1 MKRLTQFIKWTFW
14 LVIITGFISASAL
27 GVFLFELSKTLPQNL
42 EDELHKRNDV
52 LPTVLYDREGNQIEE
67 LFIQRRIVIPYEQFP
82 PHLVQALVASEDSRF
97 FSHLGIDPLRIPIA
111 FLANLRAGRIVQGA
125 STLTQQ
131 TARLFLLTRE
141 KQIVRKL
148 REMLLA
154 FRMEMQF
161 SKEEILS
168 LYLNKVYLGNAEG
181 IEAASQG
188 YFGKHAVELNLAESA
203 LLVGILPAP
212 SRYAPH
218 VNPEFALLRR
228 NIVLRRMRQE
238 GFISEQELQK
248 TSEMPISLIRIHDS
262 TSEATSYYVEHV
274 RRYLI
279 KKYGSKVLYQGGLKV
294 YLAMDLNYQTYA
306 HEALRKGILELTK
319 RQGFR
324 GKQKLENIDNSSSID
339 NTTLDNIVKTDS
351 LFLGNIVGG
360 TVNEVSDKKV
370 SVKIGEYSGILAWNN
385 IKTWRNGNIL
395 KNEQPSRI
403 AKPSEI
409 FSTGDEIQVRLAD
422 YDTTNNSFRL
432 ELYQEP
438 LVNGALLAMDPKNGE
453 VLSMSGGYRYGES
466 EFNRAI
472 QALRQ
477 PGSSFKPVVYSAAL
491 DAGFTLSSAL
501 IDSPRAYATGAK
513 TPGDA
518 EIWTP
523 KNYGDKIM
531 GKVSLR
537 TALVKSLNLPTIG
550 LCEEL
555 KPKQVIIYSRRFGIT
570 ADMMENL
577 TTCLGSLST
586 TLQEMITAY
595 GVFANLG
602 RLVKPIYI
610 LRVEDQ
616 AGNTLESS
624 LPEFKQ
630 VTSEETAFLL
640 SNVLQDVVQSGTG
653 RRARAIGRP
662 SAGKTGTT
670 NDSVDAWYIG
680 YIPQLLTGVY
690 VGFDK
695 PRRMGR
701 SETGSKAAAP
711 IWIDFM
717 KNAVA
722 NLPTEQFK
730 QPPGITTVKIHKS
743 GRRAIPCDN
752 VKEIKEEHYKTGTE
766 PVLDLSRSG
775 RCGQTITEKIAKEK
789 SEPEPEL

>member
-14 LVIITGFISASAL
+14 LVIITGVISASAL

-67 LFIQRRIVIPYEQFP
+67 LFIQRRIVVPYEQFP
-82 PHLVQALVASEDSRF
+82 PHLLQALVASEDSRF

-141 KQIVRKL
+141 KQLVRKL

-161 SKEEILS
+161 SKQEILS
-168 LYLNKVYLGNAEG
+168 LYLNKVYLGNGEG

-188 YFGKHAVELNLAESA
+188 YFGKHAVELNLEESA

-248 TSEMPISLIRIHDS
+248 ASEKPISLIRVHDS
-262 TSEATSYYVEHV
+262 TTEATSYYVEHV

-294 YLAMDLNYQTYA
+294 FLAMDLNYQTYA

-324 GKQKLENIDNSSSID
+324 GQQKELNFNNSSSRDNSSLD
-339 NTTLDNIVKTDS
+339 NTVKIDS

-360 TVNEVSDKKV
+360 IVNEVSEKKV
-370 SVKIGEYSGILAWNN
+370 SVKLGESSGTLEWNN

-395 KNEQPSRI
+395 KDERPSRI

-477 PGSSFKPVVYSAAL
+477 PGSSFKPLVYSAAL

-501 IDSPRAYATGAK
+501 IDSPRAYATGAQ
-513 TPGDA
+513 TAGDA

-555 KPKQVIIYSRRFGIT
+555 KPKHIIAYSRRFGIT
-570 ADMMENL
+570 ANMMENL

-595 GVFANLG
+595 GVFANQG

-701 SETGSKAAAP
+701 SETGARAAAP

-743 GRRAIPCDN
+743 GRRAIPCDDA
-752 VKEIKEEHYKTGTE
+752 KEIKEEHYKTGTE

-775 RCGQTITEKIAKEK
+775 RCGQTVTEKIEKE
-789 SEPEPEL
+789 EIEPEL

>member
-1 MKRLTQFIKWTFW
+1 MKRLALFIKWSFW
-14 LVIITGFISASAL
+14 IVIIISVVSGISLGF
-27 GVFLFELSKTLPQNL
+27 FLFELSKTLPQNL

-67 LFIQRRIVIPYEQFP
+67 LFIQRRVVIPYEQFP
-82 PHLVQALVASEDSRF
+82 PHLVQALIASEDVRF
-97 FSHLGIDPLRIPIA
+97 FSHLGIDPLRIPKA
-111 FLANLRAGRIVQGA
+111 FLANLKAGRIVQGA

-131 TARLFLLTRE
+131 TARLFLLSRE
-141 KQIVRKL
+141 KQIIRKL

-161 SKEEILS
+161 SKQDILS

-181 IEAASQG
+181 IEAAAQG
-188 YFGKHAVELNLAESA
+188 YFGKHAMELDLAESA

-218 VNPEFALLRR
+218 VNPELTLQRR
-228 NIVLRRMRQE
+228 NVVLRRMRQE

-248 TSEMPISLIRIHDS
+248 TIDTPISLIRIHDS
-262 TSEATSYYVEHV
+262 TTEATSYYVEHV

-279 KKYGSKVLYQGGLKV
+279 KKYGSEVLYQGGLKV
-294 YLAMDLNYQTYA
+294 FLAMDLNYQTFA
-306 HEALRKGILELTK
+306 HESLRKGILELTK
-319 RQGFR
+319 RQGFH
-324 GKQKLENIDNSSSID
+324 GTQSENNHNNSMLSDNSTQG
-339 NTTLDNIVKTDS
+339 NTVKIDS
-351 LFLGNIVGG
+351 LFLGNIVAGI
-360 TVNEVSDKKV
+360 VKKV
-370 SVKIGEYSGILAWNN
+370 SKEKVSVELGESSGILEWNN
-385 IKTWRNGNIL
+385 ISTWKNGNVL
-395 KNEQPSRI
+395 KDKRPTKISNP
-403 AKPSEI
+403 AEI
-409 FSTGDEIQVRLAD
+409 FSVGDEIQVRLAD
-422 YDTTNNSFRL
+422 YDSKNNYFRL
-432 ELYQEP
+432 QLYQEP
-438 LVNGALLAMDPKNGE
+438 LVNGALLAMDPKTGE
-453 VLSMSGGYRYGES
+453 VLSMTGGYRYGES

-472 QALRQ
+472 QARRQ
-477 PGSSFKPVVYSAAL
+477 PGSSFKPIVYSAAL

-501 IDSPRAYATGAK
+501 IDSPRAYVTGAQ
-513 TPGDA
+513 TVGDA

-523 KNYGDKIM
+523 KNYGDKVT

-537 TALVKSLNLPTIG
+537 TALVKSLNLATIG

-555 KPKQVIIYSRRFGIT
+555 KPKQVIAYSKRFGIT
-570 ADMMENL
+570 AKMMENL
-577 TTCLGSLST
+577 TTCIGSLSV
-586 TLQEMITAY
+586 TLQEMISAY
-595 GVFANLG
+595 GVFANQG

-616 AGNTLESS
+616 DGNILESS
-624 LPEFKQ
+624 LPELKQ

-640 SNVLQDVVQSGTG
+640 SSVLQDVVQRGTG

-695 PRRMGR
+695 PRRMGK
-701 SETGSKAAAP
+701 SETGSRAAAP
-711 IWIDFM
+711 IWINFM

-722 NLPTEQFK
+722 NMPTEQFR

-743 GRRAIPCDN
+743 GRRAIPCDKAKD
-752 VKEIKEEHYKTGTE
+752 VHEEHYKSGTE
-766 PVLDLSRSG
+766 PVLDLSQSG
-775 RCGQTITEKIAKEK
+775 MCVKSEETEKTEKE
-789 SEPEPEL
+789 EGEPEL

>member
-1 MKRLTQFIKWTFW
+1 MKRLALFIKWSFW
-14 LVIITGFISASAL
+14 IVIIISVVSGTSLGF
-27 GVFLFELSKTLPQNL
+27 FLFELSKTLPQNL
-42 EDELHKRNDV
+42 EDELHKRNDI

-67 LFIQRRIVIPYEQFP
+67 LFIQRRVVIPYEQFP
-82 PHLVQALVASEDSRF
+82 PHLVQALIASEDVRF
-97 FSHLGIDPLRIPIA
+97 FSHLGIDPLRIPKA
-111 FLANLRAGRIVQGA
+111 FLANLKAGRIVQGA

-131 TARLFLLTRE
+131 TARLFLLSRE
-141 KQIVRKL
+141 KQIIRKL

-161 SKEEILS
+161 SKQDILS

-181 IEAASQG
+181 IEAAAQG
-188 YFGKHAVELNLAESA
+188 YFGKHAMELDLAESA

-218 VNPEFALLRR
+218 VNPELTLQRR
-228 NIVLRRMRQE
+228 NVVLRRMRQE

-248 TSEMPISLIRIHDS
+248 TIDTPISLIRIHDS
-262 TSEATSYYVEHV
+262 TTEATSYYVEHV

-279 KKYGSKVLYQGGLKV
+279 KKYGSEVLYQGGLKV
-294 YLAMDLNYQTYA
+294 FLAMDLNYQTFA
-306 HEALRKGILELTK
+306 HESLRKGILELTK

-324 GKQKLENIDNSSSID
+324 GAQSENSHNNSMLSDNSTQG
-339 NTTLDNIVKTDS
+339 NTVKIDS
-351 LFLGNIVGG
+351 LFLGNIVAGI
-360 TVNEVSDKKV
+360 VKEVSKEKV
-370 SVKIGEYSGILAWNN
+370 SVELGESSGILEWNN
-385 IKTWRNGNIL
+385 ISTWKNGNVL
-395 KNEQPSRI
+395 KDKRPTKISNP
-403 AKPSEI
+403 AEI
-409 FSTGDEIQVRLAD
+409 FSVGDEIQVRLTD
-422 YDTTNNSFRL
+422 YDSKNNYFRL
-432 ELYQEP
+432 QLYQEP
-438 LVNGALLAMDPKNGE
+438 LVNGALLAMDPKTGE
-453 VLSMSGGYRYGES
+453 VLSMTGGYRYGES

-472 QALRQ
+472 QARRQ
-477 PGSSFKPVVYSAAL
+477 PGSSFKPIVYSAAL

-501 IDSPRAYATGAK
+501 IDSPRAYVTGAQ
-513 TPGDA
+513 TVGDA

-523 KNYGDKIM
+523 KNYGDKVT

-537 TALVKSLNLPTIG
+537 TALVKSLNLATIG

-555 KPKQVIIYSRRFGIT
+555 KPKQVIAYSKRFGIT
-570 ADMMENL
+570 AKMMENL
-577 TTCLGSLST
+577 TTCIGSLSV
-586 TLQEMITAY
+586 TLQEMISAY
-595 GVFANLG
+595 GVFANQG

-616 AGNTLESS
+616 DGNILESS
-624 LPEFKQ
+624 LPELKQ

-640 SNVLQDVVQSGTG
+640 SSVLQDVVQRGTG

-695 PRRMGR
+695 PRRMGK
-701 SETGSKAAAP
+701 SETGSRAAAP
-711 IWIDFM
+711 IWINFM

-722 NLPTEQFK
+722 NMPTEQFR

-743 GRRAIPCDN
+743 GRRAIPCDKAKD
-752 VKEIKEEHYKTGTE
+752 VHEEHYKSGTE
-766 PVLDLSRSG
+766 PVLDLSQSG
-775 RCGQTITEKIAKEK
+775 RCVKSEETEKTEKE
-789 SEPEPEL
+789 EGEPEL

>member
-1 MKRLTQFIKWTFW
+1 MKRLSEFIKWSFW
-14 LVIITGFISASAL
+14 IVIIIGVFSGVSL
-27 GVFLFELSKTLPQNL
+27 GYFLFELSKTLPQNL
-42 EDELHKRNDV
+42 GDELHKRNDV

-82 PHLVQALVASEDSRF
+82 PHLIQALIASEDVRF
-97 FSHLGIDPLRIPIA
+97 FSHLGIDPLRIPKA

-131 TARLFLLTRE
+131 TARLFLLSRE
-141 KQIVRKL
+141 KQIIRKL

-161 SKEEILS
+161 SKQDILS

-181 IEAASQG
+181 VEAAAQG
-188 YFGKHAVELNLAESA
+188 YFGKHASELNLAESA
-203 LLVGILPAP
+203 LLIGILPAP

-218 VNPEFALLRR
+218 VNPDFALKRR
-228 NIVLRRMRQE
+228 NVVLRRMRQE

-248 TSEMPISLIRIHDS
+248 TIDIPISLIRIHDS
-262 TSEATSYYVEHV
+262 TTEATSYYVEHV

-279 KKYGSKVLYQGGLKV
+279 KKYGSKVLYQGGLRV
-294 YLAMDLNYQTYA
+294 FLAMDLNYQSHA
-306 HEALRKGILELTK
+306 HEALRKGILDLTK

-324 GKQKLENIDNSSSID
+324 GSRKEKIYDNNKLSDNNSKNNKLKIDSM
-339 NTTLDNIVKTDS
+339 
-351 LFLGNIVGG
+351 FLGNIVTGL
-360 TVNEVSDKKV
+360 VKEVSTDNV
-370 SVKIGEYSGILAWNN
+370 SVELGDSYGILEWNN
-385 IKTWRNGNIL
+385 IRTWKNGNIIED
-395 KNEQPSRI
+395 KKPIRI
-403 AKPSEI
+403 SNPAEI
-409 FSTGDEIQVRLAD
+409 FTVGDEVQVILAD
-422 YDTTNNSFRL
+422 YNSKNKFFRL
-432 ELYQEP
+432 QLYQEP
-438 LVNGALLAMDPKNGE
+438 LVNGALLAMEPKSGE
-453 VLSMSGGYRYGES
+453 VLSMTGGYRYGES
-466 EFNRAI
+466 EFNRSI

-477 PGSSFKPVVYSAAL
+477 PGSSFKPIVYSAAL

-501 IDSPRAYATGAK
+501 IDSPRAYATGAD
-513 TPGDA
+513 TVGDA

-523 KNYGDKIM
+523 KNYGDKVM
-531 GKVSLR
+531 GKISLR

-555 KPKQVIIYSRRFGIT
+555 KPKQVIDYSRRFGIT
-570 ADMMENL
+570 SEMMEDL
-577 TTCLGSLST
+577 TTCLGSLSVS
-586 TLQEMITAY
+586 LQEMISAY
-595 GVFANLG
+595 GVFANQG

-616 AGNTLESS
+616 DGKILESS
-624 LPEFKQ
+624 VSELKQ
-630 VTSEETAFLL
+630 VTSEETAFLV
-640 SNVLQDVVQSGTG
+640 SNVLQDVVQRGTG

-695 PRRMGR
+695 PRRMGK

-711 IWIDFM
+711 IWIEFM

-722 NLPTEQFK
+722 NLPTEQFR

-743 GRRAIPCDN
+743 GRRAITCDKAKD
-752 VKEIKEEHYKTGTE
+752 VKEEHYKSGTE
-766 PVLDLSRSG
+766 PVLDLS
-775 RCGQTITEKIAKEK
+775 QTAMCVKAKETEIFEK
-789 SEPEPEL
+789 EGIELEL

>member
-1 MKRLTQFIKWTFW
+1 MKRLALFIKWSFW
-14 LVIITGFISASAL
+14 IVIIISVVSGTSLGF
-27 GVFLFELSKTLPQNL
+27 FLFELSKTLPQNL

-67 LFIQRRIVIPYEQFP
+67 LFIQRRVVIPYEQFP
-82 PHLVQALVASEDSRF
+82 PHLVQALIASEDARF
-97 FSHLGIDPLRIPIA
+97 FSHLGIDPLRIPKA
-111 FLANLRAGRIVQGA
+111 FLANLKAGRIVQGA

-131 TARLFLLTRE
+131 TARLFLLSRE
-141 KQIVRKL
+141 KQIIRKL

-161 SKEEILS
+161 SKQDILS

-181 IEAASQG
+181 IEAAAQG
-188 YFGKHAVELNLAESA
+188 YFGKHAMELDLAESA

-218 VNPEFALLRR
+218 VNPELTLQRR
-228 NIVLRRMRQE
+228 NVVLRRMRQE

-248 TSEMPISLIRIHDS
+248 TTDTPISLIRIHDS
-262 TSEATSYYVEHV
+262 TTEATSYYVEHV

-279 KKYGSKVLYQGGLKV
+279 KKYGSEVLYQGGLKV
-294 YLAMDLNYQTYA
+294 FLAMDLNYQTFA
-306 HEALRKGILELTK
+306 HESLRNGILELTK
-319 RQGFR
+319 RQGFH
-324 GKQKLENIDNSSSID
+324 GAQSENSHNNSMLSDNSTQG
-339 NTTLDNIVKTDS
+339 NTVKIDS
-351 LFLGNIVGG
+351 LFLGNIVAGI
-360 TVNEVSDKKV
+360 VKEVSKEKV
-370 SVKIGEYSGILAWNN
+370 SVELGESSGILEWNN
-385 IKTWRNGNIL
+385 ISTWKNGNVL
-395 KNEQPSRI
+395 KDKRPTKISNP
-403 AKPSEI
+403 AEI
-409 FSTGDEIQVRLAD
+409 FSVGDEIQVRLAD
-422 YDTTNNSFRL
+422 YDSKNNYFRL
-432 ELYQEP
+432 QLYQEP
-438 LVNGALLAMDPKNGE
+438 LVNGALLAMDPKTGE
-453 VLSMSGGYRYGES
+453 VLSMTGGYRYGES

-472 QALRQ
+472 QARRQ
-477 PGSSFKPVVYSAAL
+477 PGSSFKPIVYSAAL

-501 IDSPRAYATGAK
+501 IDSPRAYVTGAQ
-513 TPGDA
+513 TVGDA

-523 KNYGDKIM
+523 KNYGDKVT

-537 TALVKSLNLPTIG
+537 TALVKSLNLATIG

-555 KPKQVIIYSRRFGIT
+555 KPKQVIAYSKRFGIT
-570 ADMMENL
+570 AKMMENL
-577 TTCLGSLST
+577 TTCIGSLSVS
-586 TLQEMITAY
+586 LQEMISAY
-595 GVFANLG
+595 GVFANQG

-616 AGNTLESS
+616 DGNILESS
-624 LPEFKQ
+624 LPELKQ

-640 SNVLQDVVQSGTG
+640 SNVLQDVVQRGTG

-695 PRRMGR
+695 PRRMGK
-701 SETGSKAAAP
+701 SETGSRAAAP
-711 IWIDFM
+711 IWINFM

-722 NLPTEQFK
+722 NMPTEQFR

-743 GRRAIPCDN
+743 GRRAIPCDKAKD
-752 VKEIKEEHYKTGTE
+752 VLEEHYKSGTE
-766 PVLDLSRSG
+766 PVLDLSQSR
-775 RCGQTITEKIAKEK
+775 RCIKSEETEETEKE
-789 SEPEPEL
+789 EGEPEL

>member
-1 MKRLTQFIKWTFW
+1 MKRLTQFIKWAFW
-14 LVIITGFISASAL
+14 LVIITGTISATAL

-67 LFIQRRIVIPYEQFP
+67 LFIQRRILVPYQQFP

-97 FSHLGIDPLRIPIA
+97 FSHLGIDPLRIPKA

-131 TARLFLLTRE
+131 TARLFLLSRE

-161 SKEEILS
+161 SKQEILS

-188 YFGKHAVELNLAESA
+188 YFGKHVEELNLAESA

-228 NIVLRRMRQE
+228 NSVLRRMRQE

-248 TSEMPISLIRIHDS
+248 TIEMPISLIRIHDS
-262 TSEATSYYVEHV
+262 TTEATSYYVEHV

-324 GKQKLENIDNSSSID
+324 GQQKDESLDNSSSTD
-339 NTTLDNIVKTDS
+339 NSTLDNTVNIDS

-360 TVNEVSDKKV
+360 TVNEVSEKKV
-370 SVKIGEYSGILAWNN
+370 SVKIGKSSGTLEWNN

-395 KNEQPSRI
+395 KDERPSRI

-422 YDTTNNSFRL
+422 YDTKNNSFRL

-453 VLSMSGGYRYGES
+453 VLSMSGGYRYEES

-472 QALRQ
+472 QAQRQ
-477 PGSSFKPVVYSAAL
+477 PGSSFKPIVYSAAL

-501 IDSPRAYATGAK
+501 IDSPRAYATGAE
-513 TPGDA
+513 TAGDA

-523 KNYGDKIM
+523 KNYGDKVR
-531 GKVSLR
+531 GRVSLR

-555 KPKQVIIYSRRFGIT
+555 KPKLVIVYSRRFGIT
-570 ADMMENL
+570 ADMMANL

-586 TLQEMITAY
+586 TLQEMIAAY
-595 GVFANLG
+595 GVFANQG

-640 SNVLQDVVQSGTG
+640 SNVLQDVVQTGTG

-695 PRRMGR
+695 PRRMGK
-701 SETGSKAAAP
+701 SETGSRAAAP

-717 KNAVA
+717 KNAVT

-775 RCGQTITEKIAKEK
+775 RCGQTVTEKTEKEE
-789 SEPEPEL
+789 SEPEL

>member
-1 MKRLTQFIKWTFW
+1 MLTQFIKWAFW
-14 LVIITGFISASAL
+14 LVIITGTISAAAL

-52 LPTVLYDREGNQIEE
+52 LPTVLFDREGNQIEE
-67 LFIQRRIVIPYEQFP
+67 LFIQRRIVVPYEQFP

-97 FSHLGIDPLRIPIA
+97 FSHLGIDPLRIPKA

-131 TARLFLLTRE
+131 TARLFLLSRE

-161 SKEEILS
+161 SKQEILS

-188 YFGKHAVELNLAESA
+188 YFGKHAEELNLAEST

-228 NIVLRRMRQE
+228 NTVLRRMRQE

-262 TSEATSYYVEHV
+262 TTEATSYYVEHV

-324 GKQKLENIDNSSSID
+324 GQQKDESLDNSSSTD
-339 NTTLDNIVKTDS
+339 NSTLDNTVKIDS

-360 TVNEVSDKKV
+360 TVNEVSEKKV
-370 SVKIGEYSGILAWNN
+370 SVKIGKSSGTLEWNN

-395 KNEQPSRI
+395 KDERPSRI

-422 YDTTNNSFRL
+422 YDTINNSFRL

-472 QALRQ
+472 QAQRQ
-477 PGSSFKPVVYSAAL
+477 PGSSFKPIVYSAAL

-501 IDSPRAYATGAK
+501 IDSPRAYATGAQ
-513 TPGDA
+513 TAGDA

-555 KPKQVIIYSRRFGIT
+555 KPKQVIVYSRRFGIT

-595 GVFANLG
+595 GVFANQG

-640 SNVLQDVVQSGTG
+640 SNVLQDVVQTGTG

-670 NDSVDAWYIG
+670 NDNVDAWYIG

-717 KNAVA
+717 KNAVT

-775 RCGQTITEKIAKEK
+775 RCGQTVTEKTEKEE
-789 SEPEPEL
+789 SEPEL

>member
-1 MKRLTQFIKWTFW
+1 MKMLTQFIKWAFW
-14 LVIITGFISASAL
+14 LVIITGTISAAAL

-67 LFIQRRIVIPYEQFP
+67 LFIQRRIVVPYEQFP

-97 FSHLGIDPLRIPIA
+97 FSHLGIDPLRIPKA

-131 TARLFLLTRE
+131 TARLFLLSRE

-161 SKEEILS
+161 SKQEILS

-188 YFGKHAVELNLAESA
+188 YFGKHAEELNLAEST

-228 NIVLRRMRQE
+228 NTVLRRMRQE

-262 TSEATSYYVEHV
+262 TTEATSYYVEHV

-324 GKQKLENIDNSSSID
+324 GQQKDESLDNSSSTD
-339 NTTLDNIVKTDS
+339 NSTLDNTVKIDS

-360 TVNEVSDKKV
+360 TVNEVSEKKV
-370 SVKIGEYSGILAWNN
+370 SVKIGKSSGTLEWNN

-395 KNEQPSRI
+395 KDERPSRI

-422 YDTTNNSFRL
+422 YDTINNSFRL

-472 QALRQ
+472 QAQRQ
-477 PGSSFKPVVYSAAL
+477 PGSSFKPIVYSAAL

-501 IDSPRAYATGAK
+501 IDSPRAYATGAQ
-513 TPGDA
+513 TVGDA

-555 KPKQVIIYSRRFGIT
+555 KPKQVIVYSRRFGIT

-595 GVFANLG
+595 GVFANQG

-640 SNVLQDVVQSGTG
+640 SNVLQDVVQTGTG

-717 KNAVA
+717 KNAVT

-775 RCGQTITEKIAKEK
+775 RCGQTVTEKTEKEE
-789 SEPEPEL
+789 SEPEL

>member
-1 MKRLTQFIKWTFW
+1 MRRLAQFIKWTFW
-14 LVIITGFISASAL
+14 LVIITGVFSASAL
-27 GVFLFELSKTLPQNL
+27 GIFLYELSKTLPQNL

-52 LPTVLYDREGNQIEE
+52 LPTVLYDREGKQIEE
-67 LFIQRRIVIPYEQFP
+67 LFIQRRIVVPYEQFP
-82 PHLVQALVASEDSRF
+82 PYLVQALIASEDSRF
-97 FSHLGIDPLRIPIA
+97 FSHLGIDPLRIPKA
-111 FLANLRAGRIVQGA
+111 FIANLQAGRIVQGA

-131 TARLFLLTRE
+131 TARLFLLSRE

-161 SKEEILS
+161 SKQEILS

-188 YFGKHAVELNLAESA
+188 YFGKHAIELDLAESA

-218 VNPEFALLRR
+218 VNPEFALHRR

-248 TSEMPISLIRIHDS
+248 TIETPISLIRIHDA
-262 TSEATSYYVEHV
+262 TTEATSYYVEHV

-319 RQGFR
+319 RQGFH
-324 GKQKLENIDNSSSID
+324 GEQKEDDSDNSSFSD
-339 NTTLDNIVKTDS
+339 TSTRENAVKIDS

-360 TVNEVSDKKV
+360 IVNEVSEKKV
-370 SVKIGEYSGILAWNN
+370 SVILGESSGILEWNN
-385 IKTWRNGNIL
+385 IKTWKNGDIL
-395 KNEQPSRI
+395 KDEKPIRI
-403 AKPSEI
+403 SKPSEI
-409 FSTGDEIQVRLAD
+409 FSTGDEVQVRLVD
-422 YDTTNNSFRL
+422 YDSTNNFFRL
-432 ELYQEP
+432 QLYQEP
-438 LVNGALLAMDPKNGE
+438 LVNGALLAMDPKTGE
-453 VLSMSGGYRYGES
+453 VFSMTGGYRYGES

-477 PGSSFKPVVYSAAL
+477 PGSSFKPIVYSAAL
-491 DAGFTLSSAL
+491 DAGYTLSSAL

-513 TPGDA
+513 TAGDA

-523 KNYGDKIM
+523 KNYGDKLM

-537 TALVKSLNLPTIG
+537 TALVKSLNLSTIG

-555 KPKQVIIYSRRFGIT
+555 TPKQVILYSRRFGIT

-586 TLQEMITAY
+586 TLQEMISAY
-595 GVFANLG
+595 GVFANKG
-602 RLVKPIYI
+602 RLVKPLYV

-616 AGNTLESS
+616 AGNILEYNE
-624 LPEFKQ
+624 PEYKQ

-640 SNVLQDVVQSGTG
+640 SNVLQDVVQRGTG
-653 RRARAIGRP
+653 RRARALGRP

-670 NDSVDAWYIG
+670 NESVDAWYIG

-695 PRRMGR
+695 PRRMGK

-711 IWIDFM
+711 IWINFM

-722 NLPTEQFK
+722 NLPTEQFR

-743 GRRAIPCDN
+743 GRRAISCD
-752 VKEIKEEHYKTGTE
+752 KDEEINEEHYKSGTE
-766 PVLDLSRSG
+766 PVLDLSHST
-775 RCGQTITEKIAKEK
+775 RCVQAVTEKTKKEE
-789 SEPEPEL
+789 SEPEL

>member
-1 MKRLTQFIKWTFW
+1 MLTQFIKWAFW
-14 LVIITGFISASAL
+14 LVIITGTISAAAL

-52 LPTVLYDREGNQIEE
+52 LPTVLFDREGNQIEE
-67 LFIQRRIVIPYEQFP
+67 LFIQRRIVVPYEQFP

-97 FSHLGIDPLRIPIA
+97 FSHLGIDPLRIPKA

-131 TARLFLLTRE
+131 TARLFLLSRE

-161 SKEEILS
+161 SKQEILS

-188 YFGKHAVELNLAESA
+188 YFGKHAEELNLAEST

-228 NIVLRRMRQE
+228 NTVLRRMRQE

-262 TSEATSYYVEHV
+262 TTEATSYYVEHV

-324 GKQKLENIDNSSSID
+324 GQQKDESLDNSSSTD
-339 NTTLDNIVKTDS
+339 NSTLDNTVKIDS

-360 TVNEVSDKKV
+360 TVNEVSEKKV
-370 SVKIGEYSGILAWNN
+370 SVKIGKSSGTLEWNN

-395 KNEQPSRI
+395 KDERPSRI

-422 YDTTNNSFRL
+422 YDTINNSFRL

-472 QALRQ
+472 QAQRQ
-477 PGSSFKPVVYSAAL
+477 PGSSFKPIVYSAAL

-501 IDSPRAYATGAK
+501 IDSPRAYATGAQ
-513 TPGDA
+513 TAGDA

-555 KPKQVIIYSRRFGIT
+555 KPKQVIVYSRRFGIT

-595 GVFANLG
+595 GVFANQG

-640 SNVLQDVVQSGTG
+640 SNVLQDVVQTGTG

-670 NDSVDAWYIG
+670 NDNVDAWYIG

-717 KNAVA
+717 KNAVT

-775 RCGQTITEKIAKEK
+775 RCGHTVTENTEKEE
-789 SEPEPEL
+789 SEPEL

>member
-1 MKRLTQFIKWTFW
+1 MKMLTQFIKWAFW
-14 LVIITGFISASAL
+14 LVIITGTISAAAL

-67 LFIQRRIVIPYEQFP
+67 LFIQRRIVVPYEQFP

-97 FSHLGIDPLRIPIA
+97 FSHLGIDPLRIPKA

-131 TARLFLLTRE
+131 TARLFLLSRE

-161 SKEEILS
+161 SKQEILS

-188 YFGKHAVELNLAESA
+188 YFGKHAEELNLAEST

-228 NIVLRRMRQE
+228 NTVLRRMRQE

-262 TSEATSYYVEHV
+262 TTEATSYYVEHV

-324 GKQKLENIDNSSSID
+324 GQQKDESLDNSSSTD
-339 NTTLDNIVKTDS
+339 NSTLDNTVKIDS

-360 TVNEVSDKKV
+360 TVNEVSEKKV
-370 SVKIGEYSGILAWNN
+370 SVKIGKSSGTLEWNN

-395 KNEQPSRI
+395 KDERPSRI

-422 YDTTNNSFRL
+422 YDTINNSFRL

-472 QALRQ
+472 QAQRQ
-477 PGSSFKPVVYSAAL
+477 PGSSFKPIVYSAAL

-501 IDSPRAYATGAK
+501 IDSPRAYATGAQ
-513 TPGDA
+513 TAGDA

-555 KPKQVIIYSRRFGIT
+555 KPKQVNVYSRRFGIT

-577 TTCLGSLST
+577 TTCLGSLSA

-595 GVFANLG
+595 GVFANQG

-640 SNVLQDVVQSGTG
+640 SNVLQDVVQTGTG

-670 NDSVDAWYIG
+670 NDNVDAWYIG

-717 KNAVA
+717 KNAVT

-775 RCGQTITEKIAKEK
+775 RCGHTVTENTEKEE
-789 SEPEPEL
+789 SEPEL

>member
-14 LVIITGFISASAL
+14 LVIITGTISASAL

-67 LFIQRRIVIPYEQFP
+67 LFIQRRIVVPYEQFP

-97 FSHLGIDPLRIPIA
+97 FSHLGIDPLRIPKA

-131 TARLFLLTRE
+131 TARLFLLSRE
-141 KQIVRKL
+141 KQIIRKL

-161 SKEEILS
+161 SKQEILT

-188 YFGKHAVELNLAESA
+188 YFAKHAVELNLAESA

-218 VNPEFALLRR
+218 INPEFALLRR
-228 NIVLRRMRQE
+228 NVVLRRMRQE

-262 TSEATSYYVEHV
+262 TTEATAYYVEHV

-319 RQGFR
+319 RQGYR
-324 GKQKLENIDNSSSID
+324 GQQNEENPDNSSSRD
-339 NTTLDNIVKTDS
+339 NASIKNSVKLDS
-351 LFLGNIVGG
+351 LFLGNIISG
-360 TVNEVSDKKV
+360 TVNEVSKKEV
-370 SVKIGEYSGILAWNN
+370 SVKIGESSGTLEWNN

-395 KNEQPSRI
+395 KDERPSRI
-403 AKPSEI
+403 AKPSDI

-422 YDTTNNSFRL
+422 YDTTNDSFRL

-472 QALRQ
+472 QAQRQ
-477 PGSSFKPVVYSAAL
+477 PGSSFKPIVYSAAL

-501 IDSPRAYATGAK
+501 IDSPRAYATGAQ
-513 TPGDA
+513 TAGDA

-555 KPKQVIIYSRRFGIT
+555 KPKQVIVYSRRFGIT
-570 ADMMENL
+570 SDMMKNL
-577 TTCLGSLST
+577 TTCLGSLSA

-595 GVFANLG
+595 GVFANQG

-701 SETGSKAAAP
+701 SETGAKAAAP

-717 KNAVA
+717 KNAIA

-752 VKEIKEEHYKTGTE
+752 PKEIKEEHYKTGTE
-766 PVLDLSRSG
+766 PVLDLSNSG
-775 RCGQTITEKIAKEK
+775 RCGQTKTEITEKEE
-789 SEPEPEL
+789 SEPEL

>member
-1 MKRLTQFIKWTFW
+1 MKRLAQFIKWSFW
-14 LVIITGFISASAL
+14 LLLISGTLAGSAL
-27 GVFLFELSKTLPQNL
+27 GIFLFELSKSLPQNL

-52 LPTVLYDREGNQIEE
+52 LPTVIYDRQGNQVDE

-82 PHLVQALVASEDSRF
+82 PHLIQALIASEDTRF
-97 FSHLGIDPLRIPIA
+97 FSHLGIDPLRIPKA
-111 FLANLRAGRIVQGA
+111 FLANLKAGRIVQGA

-141 KQIVRKL
+141 KQIIRKL

-161 SKEEILS
+161 SKQDILS

-181 IEAASQG
+181 IEAATQG
-188 YFGKHAVELNLAESA
+188 YFGKHAAELNLAESA

-218 VNPEFALLRR
+218 INPDFALQRR

-248 TSEMPISLIRIHDS
+248 SLDTPISLIRIKDS
-262 TSEATSYYVEHV
+262 TTEATSYYVEHV

-279 KKYGSKVLYQGGLKV
+279 NKYGSTVLYQGGLKV
-294 YLAMDLNYQTYA
+294 YLAMDLNFQTHA
-306 HEALRKGILELTK
+306 HQSLRKGILELTK

-324 GKQKLENIDNSSSID
+324 GALNVLNQDNNSSFD
-339 NTTLDNIVKTDS
+339 NTTITDPVQIDS
-351 LFLGNIVGG
+351 LYLGNIVAAKVVE
-360 TVNEVSDKKV
+360 VNPKKV
-370 SVKIGEYSGILAWNN
+370 TVELGESSGVLEWNN
-385 IKTWRNGNIL
+385 IRTWKKGNIL
-395 KNEQPSRI
+395 EDEKPTRI
-403 AKPSEI
+403 SKPEEI
-409 FSTGDEIQVRLAD
+409 LSSGDIIRVRLVD
-422 YDTTNNSFRL
+422 YDSTNNYFRL
-432 ELYQEP
+432 QLYQEP
-438 LVNGALLAMDPKNGE
+438 LVNGALLAMDPKTGE
-453 VLSMSGGYRYGES
+453 VLSMTGGYRYGES

-477 PGSSFKPVVYSAAL
+477 PGSSFKPIVYSAAL
-491 DAGFTLSSAL
+491 DSGFTLSSTL
-501 IDSPRAYATGAK
+501 IDSPRAYATGAQ
-513 TPGDA
+513 TAGDA

-555 KPKQVIIYSRRFGIT
+555 KPKQVIAYSKRFGIT
-570 ADMMENL
+570 AGMMANL
-577 TTCLGSLST
+577 TTCLGSFSV
-586 TLQEMITAY
+586 TLQEMLSAY
-595 GVFANLG
+595 GVFANQG

-616 AGNTLESS
+616 DGNILESS
-624 LPEFKQ
+624 IPEQKQ
-630 VTSEETAFLL
+630 VTSVETAFLL

-701 SETGSKAAAP
+701 SETGSRAAAP

-722 NLPTEQFK
+722 NLPTEQFR

-743 GRRAIPCDN
+743 GRRAVPCDSLN
-752 VKEIKEEHYKTGTE
+752 EIQEEHYKTGTE
-766 PVLDLSRSG
+766 PVLDMLLSG
-775 RCGQTITEKIAKEK
+775 RCVQTARKGEPEKE
-789 SEPEPEL
+789 ENEPEL

>member
-1 MKRLTQFIKWTFW
+1 MKRLSEFIKWSFW
-14 LVIITGFISASAL
+14 ILIIIGVFSGVSL
-27 GVFLFELSKTLPQNL
+27 GYFLFELSKTLPQNL
-42 EDELHKRNDV
+42 GDELHKRNDV

-82 PHLVQALVASEDSRF
+82 PHLIQALIASEDVRF
-97 FSHLGIDPLRIPIA
+97 FSHLGIDPLRIPKA

-131 TARLFLLTRE
+131 TARLFLLSRE
-141 KQIVRKL
+141 KQIIRKL

-161 SKEEILS
+161 TKQDILS

-181 IEAASQG
+181 VEAAAQG
-188 YFGKHAVELNLAESA
+188 YFGKHASELNLAESA
-203 LLVGILPAP
+203 LLIGILPAP

-218 VNPEFALLRR
+218 VNPDFALKRR
-228 NIVLRRMRQE
+228 NVVLRRMRQE

-248 TSEMPISLIRIHDS
+248 TIDIPISLIRIHDS
-262 TSEATSYYVEHV
+262 TTEATSYYVEHV

-279 KKYGSKVLYQGGLKV
+279 KKYGSKVLYQGGLRV
-294 YLAMDLNYQTYA
+294 YLAMDLNYQSHA
-306 HEALRKGILELTK
+306 HEALRKGILDLTK

-324 GKQKLENIDNSSSID
+324 GSKKEKIYDNNKLSDNNSKNDKLKIDSM
-339 NTTLDNIVKTDS
+339 
-351 LFLGNIVGG
+351 FLGNIVTGL
-360 TVNEVSDKKV
+360 VKEVSTDNV
-370 SVKIGEYSGILAWNN
+370 SVELGDSYGILEWNN
-385 IKTWRNGNIL
+385 IRTWKNGNIIED
-395 KNEQPSRI
+395 KKPIRI
-403 AKPSEI
+403 SNPAEI
-409 FSTGDEIQVRLAD
+409 FTVGDEVQVILAD
-422 YDTTNNSFRL
+422 YNSKNKFFRL
-432 ELYQEP
+432 QLYQEP
-438 LVNGALLAMDPKNGE
+438 LVNGALLAMEPRSGE
-453 VLSMSGGYRYGES
+453 VLSMTGGYRYGES
-466 EFNRAI
+466 EFNRSI

-477 PGSSFKPVVYSAAL
+477 PGSSFKPIVYSAAL

-501 IDSPRAYATGAK
+501 IDSPRAYATGAD
-513 TPGDA
+513 TVGDA

-523 KNYGDKIM
+523 KNYGDKVM
-531 GKVSLR
+531 GKISLR

-555 KPKQVIIYSRRFGIT
+555 KPKQVIDYSRRFGIT
-570 ADMMENL
+570 SEMMEDL
-577 TTCLGSLST
+577 TTCLGSLSVS
-586 TLQEMITAY
+586 LQEMISAY
-595 GVFANLG
+595 GVFANQG

-616 AGNTLESS
+616 DGKILESS
-624 LPEFKQ
+624 VSELKQ
-630 VTSEETAFLL
+630 VTSEETAFLV
-640 SNVLQDVVQSGTG
+640 SNVLQDVVQRGTG

-695 PRRMGR
+695 PRRMGK

-711 IWIDFM
+711 IWIEFM

-722 NLPTEQFK
+722 NLPTEQFR

-743 GRRAIPCDN
+743 GRRAITCDK
-752 VKEIKEEHYKTGTE
+752 VKDVKEEHYKSGTE
-766 PVLDLSRSG
+766 PVLDLS
-775 RCGQTITEKIAKEK
+775 QTAMCVKAKETEIYEK
-789 SEPEPEL
+789 EGIELEL

>member
-1 MKRLTQFIKWTFW
+1 MKMLTQFIKWAFW
-14 LVIITGFISASAL
+14 LVIITGTISAAAL

-67 LFIQRRIVIPYEQFP
+67 LFIQRRIVVPYEQFP

-97 FSHLGIDPLRIPIA
+97 FSHLGIDPLRIPKA

-131 TARLFLLTRE
+131 TARLFLLSRE

-161 SKEEILS
+161 SKQEILS

-188 YFGKHAVELNLAESA
+188 YFGKHAEELNLAEST

-228 NIVLRRMRQE
+228 NTVLRRMRQE

-262 TSEATSYYVEHV
+262 TTEATSYYVEHV

-306 HEALRKGILELTK
+306 HEALWKGILELTK

-324 GKQKLENIDNSSSID
+324 GQQKDESLDNSSSTD
-339 NTTLDNIVKTDS
+339 NSTLDNTVKIDS

-360 TVNEVSDKKV
+360 TVNEVSEKKV
-370 SVKIGEYSGILAWNN
+370 SVKIGKSSGTLEWNN

-395 KNEQPSRI
+395 KDERPSRI

-422 YDTTNNSFRL
+422 YDTINNSFRL

-472 QALRQ
+472 QAQRQ
-477 PGSSFKPVVYSAAL
+477 PGSSFKPIVYSAAL

-501 IDSPRAYATGAK
+501 IDSPRAYATGAQ
-513 TPGDA
+513 TAGDA

-555 KPKQVIIYSRRFGIT
+555 KPKQVIVYSRRFGIT

-595 GVFANLG
+595 GVFANQG

-640 SNVLQDVVQSGTG
+640 SNVLQDVVQTGTG

-717 KNAVA
+717 KNAVT

-775 RCGQTITEKIAKEK
+775 RCGQTVTEKTEKEE
-789 SEPEPEL
+789 SEPEL

>member
-14 LVIITGFISASAL
+14 LVLITGVISASAL

-42 EDELHKRNDV
+42 DDELHKRNDV

-67 LFIQRRIVIPYEQFP
+67 LFIQRRIVVPYEQFP
-82 PHLVQALVASEDSRF
+82 PHLVQALIASEDSRF
-97 FSHLGIDPLRIPIA
+97 FSHLGIDPLRIPKA
-111 FLANLRAGRIVQGA
+111 FIANLRAGRIVQGA

-131 TARLFLLTRE
+131 TARLFLLSRE
-141 KQIVRKL
+141 KQIIRKL

-154 FRMEMQF
+154 FRMERQY
-161 SKEEILS
+161 SKQEILS

-181 IEAASQG
+181 VEAASQG
-188 YFGKHAVELNLAESA
+188 YFGKHVVELNLAESA

-228 NIVLRRMRQE
+228 NLVLRRMREE

-248 TSEMPISLIRIHDS
+248 TIVTPISLIRIHDS

-294 YLAMDLNYQTYA
+294 FLAMDLSYQTYS

-324 GKQKLENIDNSSSID
+324 GEQQVENPDNSSSPD
-339 NTTLDNIVKTDS
+339 NSTRENVVKLDS
-351 LFLGNIVGG
+351 LFLGNIVVGI
-360 TVNEVSDKKV
+360 VRNVYEKNVS
-370 SVKIGEYSGILAWNN
+370 IELGESSGIIEWDN
-385 IKTWRNGNIL
+385 IRTWKNGNIL
-395 KNEQPSRI
+395 KDEKPIRI
-403 AKPSEI
+403 SKPSEI
-409 FSTGDEIQVRLAD
+409 FSVGDEIQVRLAD
-422 YDTTNNSFRL
+422 YDSKNDSFRL
-432 ELYQEP
+432 QLYQEP
-438 LVNGALLAMDPKNGE
+438 LVNGALLAMDPKTGE
-453 VLSMSGGYRYGES
+453 VLAMTGGYRYGES

-477 PGSSFKPVVYSAAL
+477 PGSSFKPIVYSAAL
-491 DAGFTLSSAL
+491 DAGYTLSSAL
-501 IDSPRAYATGAK
+501 IDSPRAYATGAQ
-513 TPGDA
+513 TAGDA

-523 KNYGDKIM
+523 KNYGGKIM

-537 TALVKSLNLPTIG
+537 TALVKSLNLSTIG

-555 KPKQVIIYSRRFGIT
+555 KPKQVIVYSRRFGIT

-586 TLQEMITAY
+586 TLQEMVTAY
-595 GVFANLG
+595 GVFANQG
-602 RLVKPIYI
+602 RLVKPLYI

-616 AGNTLESS
+616 AGNILEYND
-624 LPEFKQ
+624 PEFKQ

-640 SNVLQDVVQSGTG
+640 SNVLQDVVQRGTG
-653 RRARAIGRP
+653 RRARALGRP

-695 PRRMGR
+695 PRRMGS
-701 SETGSKAAAP
+701 SETGSRAAAP
-711 IWIDFM
+711 IWINFM

-722 NLPTEQFK
+722 NLPTEQFR

-752 VKEIKEEHYKTGTE
+752 AKEINEEHYKSGTE
-766 PVLDLSRSG
+766 PVLDLSHSG
-775 RCGQTITEKIAKEK
+775 RCVLAETEKIEMEE
-789 SEPEPEL
+789 SEPEL

>member
-1 MKRLTQFIKWTFW
+1 MLTQFIKWAFW
-14 LVIITGFISASAL
+14 LVIITGTISAAAL

-67 LFIQRRIVIPYEQFP
+67 LFIQRRIVVPYEQFP

-97 FSHLGIDPLRIPIA
+97 FSHLGIDPLRIPKA

-131 TARLFLLTRE
+131 TARLFLLSRE

-161 SKEEILS
+161 SKQEILS

-188 YFGKHAVELNLAESA
+188 YFGKHAEELNLAEST

-228 NIVLRRMRQE
+228 NTVLRRMRQE

-262 TSEATSYYVEHV
+262 TTEATSYYVEHV

-324 GKQKLENIDNSSSID
+324 GQQKDESLDNSSSTD
-339 NTTLDNIVKTDS
+339 NSTLDNTVKIDS

-360 TVNEVSDKKV
+360 TVNEVSEKKV
-370 SVKIGEYSGILAWNN
+370 SVKIGKSSGTLEWNN

-395 KNEQPSRI
+395 KDERPSRI

-422 YDTTNNSFRL
+422 YDTINNSFRL

-472 QALRQ
+472 QAQRQ
-477 PGSSFKPVVYSAAL
+477 PGSSFKPIVYSAAL

-501 IDSPRAYATGAK
+501 IDSPRAYATGAQ
-513 TPGDA
+513 TAGDA

-555 KPKQVIIYSRRFGIT
+555 KPKQVIVYSRRFGIT

-595 GVFANLG
+595 GVFANQG

-640 SNVLQDVVQSGTG
+640 SNVLQDVVQTGTG

-670 NDSVDAWYIG
+670 NDNVDAWYIG

-717 KNAVA
+717 KNAVT

-775 RCGQTITEKIAKEK
+775 RCGHTVTENTEKEE
-789 SEPEPEL
+789 SEPEL

>member
-1 MKRLTQFIKWTFW
+1 MKMLTQFIKWAFW
-14 LVIITGFISASAL
+14 LVIITGTISAAAL

-67 LFIQRRIVIPYEQFP
+67 LFIQRRIVVPYEQFP

-97 FSHLGIDPLRIPIA
+97 FSHLGIDPLRIPKA

-131 TARLFLLTRE
+131 TARLFLLSRE

-161 SKEEILS
+161 SKQEILS

-188 YFGKHAVELNLAESA
+188 YFGKHAEELNLAEST

-228 NIVLRRMRQE
+228 NTVLRRMRQE

-262 TSEATSYYVEHV
+262 TTEATSYYVEHV

-306 HEALRKGILELTK
+306 HEALWKGILELTK

-324 GKQKLENIDNSSSID
+324 GQQKDESLDNSSSTD
-339 NTTLDNIVKTDS
+339 NSTLDNTVKIDS

-360 TVNEVSDKKV
+360 TVNEVSEKKV
-370 SVKIGEYSGILAWNN
+370 SVKIGKSSGTLEWNN

-395 KNEQPSRI
+395 KDERPSRI

-422 YDTTNNSFRL
+422 YDTINNSFRL

-472 QALRQ
+472 QAQRQ
-477 PGSSFKPVVYSAAL
+477 PGSSFKPIVYSAAL

-501 IDSPRAYATGAK
+501 IDSPRAYATGAQ
-513 TPGDA
+513 TVGDA

-555 KPKQVIIYSRRFGIT
+555 KPKQVIVYSRRFGIT

-595 GVFANLG
+595 GVFANQG

-640 SNVLQDVVQSGTG
+640 SNVLQDVVQTGTG

-670 NDSVDAWYIG
+670 NDNVDAWYIG

-717 KNAVA
+717 KNAVT

-775 RCGQTITEKIAKEK
+775 RCGQTVTEKTEKEE
-789 SEPEPEL
+789 SEPEL